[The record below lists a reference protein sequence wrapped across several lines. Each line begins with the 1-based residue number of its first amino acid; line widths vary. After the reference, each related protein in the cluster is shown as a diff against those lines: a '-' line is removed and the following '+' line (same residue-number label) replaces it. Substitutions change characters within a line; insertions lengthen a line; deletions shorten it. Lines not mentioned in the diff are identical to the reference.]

1 MLFFAKLSVI
11 LNPLFTILS
20 FPHLLEIP
28 FLSNIKL
35 SHPLWPISELSAYF
49 SVSFLTTPSS
59 LSTLNSKLWSC
70 LIDLPS
76 QTGPSLLYL
85 PHIVPSIWNDLS
97 SSLLLANVHSASAH
111 LPWGTSHGHSLSQA
125 YLDAS
130 PKQLTLL

>member
-11 LNPLFTILS
+11 LNPLFTNLS
-20 FPHLLEIP
+20 LPHLLEIP

-76 QTGPSLLYL
+76 QTGPSLLCL
-85 PHIVPSIWNDLS
+85 PHIFPLFGMT
-97 SSLLLANVHSASAH
+97 SLLPFSWQMST
-111 LPWGTSHGHSLSQA
+111 LP
-125 YLDAS
+125 
-130 PKQLTLL
+130 QLTSPGEPPMAIP